1 MYRKRNNVDPVR
13 VPITHYNNSEVYSYI
28 KLVEAISTKI
38 TNQEK
43 LKKKKRKRKEEE
55 EEKQKEEDLPTSIY
69 SSYPRSWSCDPL
81 EPSAPAARFYSV

>member
-43 LKKKKRKRKEEE
+43 LKKKKKKKKRRRRRKTKRRGSTYVYIFI
-55 EEKQKEEDLPTSIY
+55 LPKK
-69 SSYPRSWSCDPL
+69 L
-81 EPSAPAARFYSV
+81 VM